1 VTGLARPRQWN
12 ATAAVELPELRG
24 ATASELRLVAFEDD
38 VVGTE
43 GAPAEVCE
51 RIAAVLDDLVQR
63 PYDAVAV
70 RTDETRWMAGARRV
84 NAELVRLPGVQ
95 AELVEVALAPGG
107 ELSAALDGRPVEG
120 LVAPAIDV
128 ALRELEQRGRA
139 RFQAFAA
146 RADNLDGER
155 WRLTIDPL

>member
-1 VTGLARPRQWN
+1 
-12 ATAAVELPELRG
+12 
-24 ATASELRLVAFEDD
+24 
-38 VVGTE
+38 
-43 GAPAEVCE
+43 
-51 RIAAVLDDLVQR
+51 
-63 PYDAVAV
+63 
-70 RTDETRWMAGARRV
+70 MAGARRV
-84 NAELVRLPGVQ
+84 NAELVSLPGDK